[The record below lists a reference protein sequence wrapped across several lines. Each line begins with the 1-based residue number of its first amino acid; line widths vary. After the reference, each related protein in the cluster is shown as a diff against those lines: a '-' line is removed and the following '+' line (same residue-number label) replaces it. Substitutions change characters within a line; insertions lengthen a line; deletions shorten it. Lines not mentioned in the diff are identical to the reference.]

1 VEGFRMKKENLLII
15 EDEKLQREILE
26 DFLKKKGYHVLAVE
40 NLKEAEKILQGRE
53 INLILLDWRLPDGD
67 GLSFLETLKS
77 EYPLI
82 PVIMITAFASIEHA
96 VTAMKKGAYHY
107 LAKPVNLE
115 ELLLLVERAL
125 NESKLTKEVY
135 LLKERL
141 KYLSREEFQKVEGII
156 AESPAMQKVLTLV
169 NKVAETQAP
178 VLITGESGTGKEV
191 IAKLLHQL
199 SPRHEGPFIKI
210 NCAAIPE
217 TLLEA
222 ELFGYEKGA
231 FTGAIQ
237 SKPGL
242 FELAEGGTLFLDEIG
257 EMPLSLQAKLLRVLQ
272 DNTFRRLGSLREL
285 TVNLRL
291 VTATNRDL
299 QKMIKDALFRED
311 LYWRLNVINIHIPPL
326 RERKEDILPLAKF
339 FIEKFNKKYGKEV
352 KELSKEALSAL
363 FQHSFP
369 GNVRELENRIE
380 RGIIL
385 AEGAVLTREDL
396 GLGEETSKKGWVGED
411 LWNLP
416 LEEAV
421 ERLEKSRIKE
431 AMEKAKGV
439 KVRAAE
445 ILGIT
450 DRMLRYKLEKYG
462 LGG

>member
-1 VEGFRMKKENLLII
+1 MKKESLLIV
-15 EDEKLQREILE
+15 EDEKLQREILQ
-26 DFLKKKGYHVLAVE
+26 DFLSRKGYQLYLSESLEGAKK
-40 NLKEAEKILQGRE
+40 LLQEKD
-53 INLILLDWRLPDGD
+53 INLVLLDWKLPDGD
-67 GLSFLETLKS
+67 GLDLLEFIKQN
-77 EYPLI
+77 YPHI

-96 VTAMKKGAYHY
+96 VISMKKGAYHY
-107 LAKPVNLE
+107 LAKPINLE
-115 ELLLLVERAL
+115 ELLLLIDRAL
-125 NESKLTKEVY
+125 REFKLTREVL

-141 KYLSREEFQKVEGII
+141 KYLAKEDFADLKEIV
-156 AESPAMQKVLTLV
+156 AESPAMKRVLALV

-191 IAKLLHQL
+191 IAKLIHQL
-199 SPRHEGPFIKI
+199 SPRSEGPFIKI

-231 FTGAIQ
+231 FTGATH

-257 EMPLSLQAKLLRVLQ
+257 EMPFSLQSKLLRVLQ

-285 TVNLRL
+285 RINFRL
-291 VTATNRDL
+291 ITATNRDL
-299 QKMIKDALFRED
+299 TKMIEEGTFRED
-311 LYWRLNVINIHIPPL
+311 LYWRLNVIHVHIPPL
-326 RERKEDILPLAKF
+326 RERREDILPLARYFMAKF
-339 FIEKFNKKYGKEV
+339 SQKYGKDV
-352 KELSKEALSAL
+352 NELSQEALQAL
-363 FQHSFP
+363 LKHPFP

-385 AEGAVLTREDL
+385 AESDILTKEDL
-396 GLGEETSKKGWVGED
+396 GLGEEGPKKESF
-411 LWNLP
+411 LESLLRLP

-421 ERLEKSRIKE
+421 ELLERHRIKE
-431 AMEKAKGV
+431 AMERARGV

-445 ILGIT
+445 LLGIT
-450 DRMLRYKLEKYG
+450 ERMLRYKLEKYG

>member
-1 VEGFRMKKENLLII
+1 MKKENLLII

-450 DRMLRYKLEKYG
+450 ERMLRYKLEKYG

>member
-1 VEGFRMKKENLLII
+1 MKKETLLIV

-26 DFLKKKGYHVLAVE
+26 DFLKKRGYQIIGAE
-40 NLKEAEKILQGRE
+40 NLREAEKALQGRE
-53 INLILLDWRLPDGD
+53 VNLILLDWRLPDGD
-67 GLSFLETLKS
+67 GLSFLETLKQ

-115 ELLLLVERAL
+115 ELILLVERAL
-125 NESKLTKEVY
+125 NEFKLTREVY

-141 KYLSREEFQKVEGII
+141 KYLSREEFQKVEGIV
-156 AESPAMQKVLTLV
+156 AESPAMQKVLALV
-169 NKVAETQAP
+169 NKVAETLAP

-217 TLLEA
+217 SLLEA

-231 FTGAIQ
+231 FTGAVQ

-291 VTATNRDL
+291 ITATNRDL
-299 QKMIKDALFRED
+299 QKMINEMLFRED
-311 LYWRLNVINIHIPPL
+311 LYWRLNVINLHLPPL
-326 RERKEDILPLAKF
+326 RERKEDILPLARF
-339 FIEKFNKKYGKEV
+339 FIKKFNQKYGKEV
-352 KELSKEALSAL
+352 KELSQEALSAL

-385 AEGAVLTREDL
+385 AEGEVLTREDL
-396 GLGEETSKKGWVGED
+396 GLGEDPHRKGAGLEE
-411 LWNLP
+411 LWSLP

-421 ERLEKSRIKE
+421 ERLEKSRIVE
-431 AMEKAKGV
+431 AMKKANGV

-445 ILGIT
+445 MLGIT
-450 DRMLRYKLEKYG
+450 ERMLRYKLEKYG

>member
-1 VEGFRMKKENLLII
+1 MRKESLLIV

-26 DFLKKKGYHVLAVE
+26 DYLSKKGYSLYLAE
-40 NLKEAEKILQGRE
+40 SQEKAKEILQSKDV
-53 INLILLDWRLPDGD
+53 NLILLDWRLPDGD
-67 GLSFLETLKS
+67 GLDLLDHIKQT
-77 EYPLI
+77 YPHI

-96 VTAMKKGAYHY
+96 VLSMKRGAYYY
-107 LAKPVNLE
+107 LAKPINLE
-115 ELLLLVERAL
+115 ELTLILERAL
-125 NESKLTKEVY
+125 KEFKLTKEIY

-141 KYLSREEFQKVEGII
+141 KYLSKGEFEDIEGVI
-156 AESPAMQKVLTLV
+156 AESQGMKRVLALV
-169 NKVAETQAP
+169 NKVADTQAP

-199 SPRHEGPFIKI
+199 GSRKEGPFIKI

-231 FTGAIQ
+231 FTGAHQ

-242 FELAEGGTLFLDEIG
+242 FELAEGGTLLLDEIG
-257 EMPLSLQAKLLRVLQ
+257 EMPLSLQSKLLRVLQ

-285 TVNLRL
+285 KVNFRL
-291 VTATNRDL
+291 VTATNRVL
-299 QKMIKDALFRED
+299 TEMISEGSFRED
-311 LYWRLNVINIHIPPL
+311 LFWRLNVINIHIPPL
-326 RERKEDILPLAKF
+326 RERKEDILPLARH
-339 FIEKFNKKYGKEV
+339 FIDKFNQKYGKKV
-352 KELSKEALSAL
+352 KELTKEAISAL
-363 FQHSFP
+363 LNHSFP

-385 AEGAVLTREDL
+385 AEEDILTREDL
-396 GLGEETSKKGWVGED
+396 GFTEEGYRKENLVDK
-411 LWNLP
+411 LLKLP

-421 ERLEKSRIKE
+421 ELLEKTRITE
-431 AMEKAKGV
+431 AMEKAQGV

-450 DRMLRYKLEKYG
+450 ERMLRYKLEKYG

>member
-1 VEGFRMKKENLLII
+1 MKKENLLII

-272 DNTFRRLGSLREL
+272 DKTFRRLGSLREL

-450 DRMLRYKLEKYG
+450 ERMLRYKLEKYG